1 MKNSIIL
8 PTKFEKIFMAEA
20 RKSDLIKHIDIGEDF
35 AEYDA
40 WEDELYSKYHKSRQS
55 LFQMILLYDELIIPS
70 ADPTYEYD
78 KLLSNGNF
86 SIYSFDDFVQYDPV
100 HEEGH
105 LQFAEY
111 LKPVIIPVVTKE
123 LKKYFLIKDENI
135 SYKKIA
141 SEIYDISLGIKN
153 KINKNIDNIIELN
166 KFFFDLKNQN
176 YYKVMDELNAP
187 SVINRD
193 RFYTDLY
200 QLIKVSYEQLCWQL
214 DISSKRDAYIINC
227 EYQLSKI
234 GCDDYQKDINTYLES
249 YKILKCECSK
259 IIGNL
264 PKMNDLYDV
273 FELKEKRKN
282 DIKNLR
288 EVMHQLEYTLKNE
301 GREQAIINASNDVTK
316 AAKALSKRNELS
328 SVGKWTT
335 LFSVPVGITE
345 ILCGLPPI
353 GIALSTVG
361 AGVCIT
367 DQIVKN
373 KNSWCEIVR

>member
-8 PTKFEKIFMAEA
+8 PTKFEKILMAEA
-20 RKSDLIKHIDIGEDF
+20 RKSELVKHIDIGENF
-35 AEYDA
+35 ADYDI
-40 WEDELYSKYHKSRQS
+40 WEDELYSKYYKSRQS

-78 KLLSNGNF
+78 KLLSNGNI
-86 SIYSFDDFVQYDPV
+86 SIYSFDDFVQYDPI

-111 LKPVIIPVVTKE
+111 LKPAIIPVVTKK
-123 LKKYFLIKDENI
+123 LKKYFLIKDKDI

-153 KINKNIDNIIELN
+153 KINKHIYNLIEVN
-166 KFFFDLKNQN
+166 KFLFDLKNQH
-176 YYKVMDELNAP
+176 YFEIMDALNAP
-187 SVINRD
+187 SVINEN
-193 RFYTDLY
+193 RFYTDIS
-200 QLIKVSYEQLCWQL
+200 QLIINCYEQLCWQL
-214 DISSKRDAYIINC
+214 DISSRKDAYIINC

-234 GCDDYQKDINTYLES
+234 GCDDYQNDINTYLDS

-282 DIKNLR
+282 DIINLR
-288 EVMHQLEYTLKNE
+288 EVLCQLEYTLKNE
-301 GREQAIINASNDVTK
+301 GKEQTIIRASNDVSK
-316 AAKALSKRNELS
+316 AAKALSKRNELD

-335 LFSVPVGITE
+335 LFSVPVGIVE
-345 ILCGLPPI
+345 LLCGLPPI
-353 GIALSTVG
+353 GLALSAVG
-361 AGVCIT
+361 TGVCIA
-367 DQIVKN
+367 DKIVKD